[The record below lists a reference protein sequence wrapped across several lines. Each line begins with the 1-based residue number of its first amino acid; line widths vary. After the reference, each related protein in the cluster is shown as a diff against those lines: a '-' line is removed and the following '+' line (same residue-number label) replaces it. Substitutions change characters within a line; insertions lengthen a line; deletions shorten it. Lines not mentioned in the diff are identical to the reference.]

1 IGVEGLDVGFVL
13 VVPITTPPA
22 AVVTAAVVD
31 HSLAGFVDLSQTEHR
46 FAAGGSGGAEQACG
60 SETVAAFEPGPAQS
74 VSTVFVV
81 EEAHHPL
88 RRCRIPAA
96 PSRLDGCGEVL
107 VDQSREFAVDGII
120 DAGTV
125 DSSRSRRLRGL
136 SRSFGC
142 RVVDEEVERQCNS
155 IT

>member
-1 IGVEGLDVGFVL
+1 FGRVSGELPSGGDGKRLLPHSRFDRLTDPSLGIHPPAHGDVTVKQFAIGVEGLDVGFVL

-81 EEAHHPL
+81 EEEHHPL

-96 PSRLDGCGEVL
+96 PSRLDGCGE
-107 VDQSREFAVDGII
+107 
-120 DAGTV
+120 
-125 DSSRSRRLRGL
+125 
-136 SRSFGC
+136 
-142 RVVDEEVERQCNS
+142 
-155 IT
+155 